1 MNTPELNEMQT
12 MLHKIGAELDKI
24 ASKCV
29 NIPAGSFQDKD
40 ADEVLKSV
48 REAKSHI
55 SAANTKLTSW
65 QGGDV
70 VDRSAEARNQFIEP
84 APVTED
90 EKEKHNKR
98 GKH

>member
-1 MNTPELNEMQT
+1 MNTPELNELQT

-29 NIPAGSFQDKD
+29 NIPAGSFADKD

-65 QGGDV
+65 QGEKSQPV
-70 VDRSAEARNQFIEP
+70 VEEN
-84 APVTED
+84 
-90 EKEKHNKR
+90 HGKR